1 MRNLFTVV
9 AQTGSVQEQV
19 GRVTDHDN
27 FGFSAVEMLLNT
39 LSTAANE
46 APPALKRDHVMRIG
60 SQLLQITILG
70 WLDRFAALFVDP
82 ATNLQTFVTL
92 RVVLAG
98 LATIGCVDPETGQPI
113 IPAFDYFRGSR

>member
-39 LSTAANE
+39 LLTAANE
-46 APPALKRDHVMRIG
+46 APPVLKQDHVMRIG
-60 SQLLQITILG
+60 SQLLQITIVG
-70 WLDRFAALFVDP
+70 WMDCFAALFVDP

-92 RVVLAG
+92 QVVLAG
-98 LATIGCVDPETGQPI
+98 LATIRCVDPEMGQPI
-113 IPAFDYFRGSR
+113 IPALDYFRGIR